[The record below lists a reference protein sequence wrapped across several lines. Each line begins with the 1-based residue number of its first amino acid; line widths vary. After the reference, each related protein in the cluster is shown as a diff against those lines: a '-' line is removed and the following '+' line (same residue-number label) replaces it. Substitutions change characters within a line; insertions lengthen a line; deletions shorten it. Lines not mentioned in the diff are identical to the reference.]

1 MCVWWTCLC
10 GTQIGFIQEW
20 VKRLDRTFHAHQ
32 FIFSFFSYIFLFY
45 SCGGL
50 SWLSVNFLLHV
61 KYALSY
67 RIISY
72 RIVSY
77 RKRWHKPILHNARTL
92 ATVGTREERCRSKII
107 LDRGRKVCPKRLQQ
121 TQTITAT
128 FSAIIFVYYGVLC
141 YLHCCCTRW
150 DR

>member
-1 MCVWWTCLC
+1 MNTDSVNDRTFSCLVFPSIYAKLLLMCVWWTCLC

-32 FIFSFFSYIFLFY
+32 FIFSFFSDIFLFY

-67 RIISY
+67 RI
-72 RIVSY
+72 VSY

-92 ATVGTREERCRSKII
+92 ATVWRRDVGLRS
-107 LDRGRKVCPKRLQQ
+107 
-121 TQTITAT
+121 
-128 FSAIIFVYYGVLC
+128 F
-141 YLHCCCTRW
+141 
-150 DR
+150 

>member
-1 MCVWWTCLC
+1 MCGGPAWAAPKLVLSKSGSRDWTGLFML
-10 GTQIGFIQEW
+10 ISLFL
-20 VKRLDRTFHAHQ
+20 V
-32 FIFSFFSYIFLFY
+32 FFLHFLFY